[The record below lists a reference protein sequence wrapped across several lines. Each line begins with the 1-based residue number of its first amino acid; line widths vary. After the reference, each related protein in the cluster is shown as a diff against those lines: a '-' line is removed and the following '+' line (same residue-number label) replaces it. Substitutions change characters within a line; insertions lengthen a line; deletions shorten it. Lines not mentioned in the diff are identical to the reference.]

1 MAIDYTETLQMMEAV
16 ERATPPAAFLL
27 DTFFPRMPATATT
40 SKISVQFRKA
50 ARRLAPF
57 IVRGA
62 KGIDMKRDPIQE
74 ETYAPPM
81 MAARRVLDPDI
92 IAQRGFGEG
101 FYSTKTPA
109 ERAADLQ
116 AQDLADLQ
124 ADIINRK
131 NKMAADILTTGKCD
145 IIGLADDGEKEL
157 IDTVDYGFD
166 QKLIPTTK
174 WDQAGATIYSDIKG
188 MSEMIQQNAGQIPTA
203 MIIGRHVFDY
213 MLNNDEIM
221 KWLAVPSRDNLG
233 LMSIAPRIVS
243 PQVTR
248 VGLIQALNLE
258 IYTYGETYVDDD
270 GVQKPFIGD
279 DDVIIGITGR
289 GRQLHGAVTLVNEA
303 GTGYDTFVSP
313 YVPYKFGNKEDQTVA
328 LTMFS
333 RAVLAP
339 ECVSDWAI
347 IKAKGE

>member
-145 IIGLADDGEKEL
+145 IIGLADDGKKEL

-233 LMSIAPRIVS
+233 LMTIAPRIVS

-248 VGLIQALNLE
+248 S
-258 IYTYGETYVDDD
+258 YS
-270 GVQKPFIGD
+270 
-279 DDVIIGITGR
+279 
-289 GRQLHGAVTLVNEA
+289 GAE
-303 GTGYDTFVSP
+303 P
-313 YVPYKFGNKEDQTVA
+313 
-328 LTMFS
+328 
-333 RAVLAP
+333 
-339 ECVSDWAI
+339 
-347 IKAKGE
+347 